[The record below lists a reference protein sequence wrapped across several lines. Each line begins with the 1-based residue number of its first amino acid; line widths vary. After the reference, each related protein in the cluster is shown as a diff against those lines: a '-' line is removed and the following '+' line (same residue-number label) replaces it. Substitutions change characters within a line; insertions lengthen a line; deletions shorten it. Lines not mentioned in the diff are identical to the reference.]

1 MSLLVDFSI
10 FPMDKGE
17 SVSGYVSKAVKIIQQ
32 SGLSYKLGPMG
43 TTIEGEWESVMA
55 VVKACFDEITK
66 DSHRVYFALKAD
78 YRRGSFGRLESKVRS
93 VETKL

>member
-1 MSLLVDFSI
+1 MSLLIDFSI

-17 SVSGYVSKAVKIIQQ
+17 SVSGYVSKALKIIQQ
-32 SGLSYKLGPMG
+32 SGLPYKLGPMG
-43 TTIEGEWESVMA
+43 TTIEGEWESIMA

-66 DSHRVYFALKAD
+66 DSHRVYFTLKAD
-78 YRRGSFGRLESKVRS
+78 YRRGSSGRLESKVRS